1 MKYDIKLFKQEL
13 KHFFKQYEIEYRH
26 FPEGDFGELQEVVFE
41 NKFKV
46 GAIQFWG
53 MDYLAIQLFDYQTQ
67 EMLIN
72 IIFEPDQDA
81 QKEKG
86 LQNLVN
92 LI

>member
-1 MKYDIKLFKQEL
+1 MKYDIKWFKQEL
-13 KHFFKQYEIEYRH
+13 KHLFKQYEIEYRH

-46 GAIQFWG
+46 GAIQFWS
-53 MDYLAIQLFDYQTQ
+53 MDYLVIQLFDYQNQ

-72 IIFEPDQDA
+72 IIFEPNQDA

-86 LQNLVN
+86 LQNLVS